1 MELTDRN
8 GNEIK
13 LGQELTVPLD
23 VFSNGYVVLNK
34 DNDLSLELKYESK
47 KVPLKHLNKNL
58 FNSVEIINN

>member
-1 MELTDRN
+1 VELTDRN

-13 LGQELTVPLD
+13 VGQELTVPLD
-23 VFSNGYVVLNK
+23 VFSSGYVVFNK
-34 DNDLSLELKYESK
+34 DNDLSLELKYESR